1 MKRNANGRF
10 ALPWRFPPRTSFG
23 KRKPVLH
30 REVLYGRVFDTEL
43 PGIGPRCADV
53 TVSACIVI
61 RLEKARAS
69 ESLPDAF
76 ISAQRTGDG
85 ASVELLVR
93 GVARFR
99 ISPTSIDVS
108 PEPGVRDDI
117 VRLFCRYHAFGILLR
132 LSGLVVLHGAAARLP
147 GGAHVWL
154 GPSGAGK
161 TTAALEACLAGG
173 AFLADEV
180 VPLRFDGN
188 VFFVQPGVPWPR
200 LDGGAPADVLGRA
213 RDALIAPMEEV
224 PLRRI
229 VLARATGVPGERAL
243 FAAQILSGYRPELPP
258 SDDELALRSRLLAML
273 PSLND

>member
-1 MKRNANGRF
+1 M
-10 ALPWRFPPRTSFG
+10 
-23 KRKPVLH
+23 
-30 REVLYGRVFDTEL
+30 
-43 PGIGPRCADV
+43 DV
-53 TVSACIVI
+53 AVPASVVI
-61 RLEKARAS
+61 RLEKDRVS
-69 ESLPDAF
+69 DSLPDTF
-76 ISAQRTGDG
+76 ISAQRMDGG

-108 PEPGVRDDI
+108 PEPGVRDDML
-117 VRLFCRYHAFGILLR
+117 RLFCRYHAFGILLR
-132 LSGLVVLHGAAARLP
+132 LSGLVVLHGAAARLS
-147 GGAHVWL
+147 GGAQVWL

-188 VFFVQPGVPWPR
+188 GFFVQPGVPWPR
-200 LDGGAPADVLGRA
+200 LDGGAPADLFGRLRQVPVA
-213 RDALIAPMEEV
+213 SMEEV

-243 FAAQILSGYRPELPP
+243 FAAQVLSGYRPELPP
-258 SDDELALRSRLLAML
+258 SEDELALRSRLLAML